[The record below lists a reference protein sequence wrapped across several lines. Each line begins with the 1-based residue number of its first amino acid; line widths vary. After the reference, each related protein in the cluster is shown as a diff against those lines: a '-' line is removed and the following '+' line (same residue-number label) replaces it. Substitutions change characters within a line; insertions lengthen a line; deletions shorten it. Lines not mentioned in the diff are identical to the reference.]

1 MQARRARLVSTTV
14 PDRLPS
20 HLQEGCT
27 ALRCEVM
34 TSSGATV
41 RVVLGGRPGVL
52 GSQQLVEH
60 ALRQTLVRKQTA
72 FATCSADV
80 TLSRR

>member
-60 ALRQTLVRKQTA
+60 ALRQTLVRKGPPLQLVA
-72 FATCSADV
+72 
-80 TLSRR
+80 LM